1 MTIYDCHLTYALPGF
16 YWTSQFAA
24 MTEPVVEGVVT
35 AAAAALGLL
44 PQLDEE
50 STSEEELKAWM
61 RANMLLVVSEGA
73 MLRSLDFSC

>member
-1 MTIYDCHLTYALPGF
+1 
-16 YWTSQFAA
+16 

-35 AAAAALGLL
+35 ATAAALGLL